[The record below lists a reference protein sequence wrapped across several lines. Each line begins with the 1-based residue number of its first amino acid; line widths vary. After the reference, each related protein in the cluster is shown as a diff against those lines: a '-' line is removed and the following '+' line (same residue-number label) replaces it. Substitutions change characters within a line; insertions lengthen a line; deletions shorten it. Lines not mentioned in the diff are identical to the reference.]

1 MLKSRLCAYDGRG
14 NAAVA
19 SPAHLADA
27 WRQLGG
33 DSAASLY
40 AERWV
45 PFAMELAVMVVR
57 SLTGELRAYVSRVC
71 HSCVFVCFVCR
82 RACSVG
88 TSAMLSIFM
97 IVSTLDFR
105 NVPILL
111 IK

>member
-33 DSAASLY
+33 DSAPLY

-45 PFAMELAVMVVR
+45 PFAMELAVMVAR
-57 SLTGELRAYVSRVC
+57 SLTGELRAYVLRARV
-71 HSCVFVCFVCR
+71 
-82 RACSVG
+82 SVG
-88 TSAMLSIFM
+88 FPPLGAVHFAALVLCFNS
-97 IVSTLDFR
+97 R
-105 NVPILL
+105 H
-111 IK
+111 